1 MGMWFLWLV
10 PILLMMVVVGSRFG
24 GGNDEDEEIGSRT
37 YHGEEDGEE
46 EEIESDEG
54 PKKDTT
60 PLWKYV
66 TRLGGGRGGGTTKFT
81 CLHCNKTY
89 TGSYTRVRKHLC
101 GIMPCDQGKATRVK
115 TCDKV
120 PSKERNKYRMEEE
133 AAQNNSKRSRVES
146 KSPQRMFSSRF
157 GSSFTHA
164 SGFLPMRKTL
174 SDFLELG
181 CRDDVD

>member
-1 MGMWFLWLV
+1 MGMWFLWSV
-10 PILLMMVVVGSRFG
+10 SILLMMVVVGSRFN

-37 YHGEEDGEE
+37 YHGEEEE

-66 TRLGGGRGGGTTKFT
+66 TRLGGGSRGGTTKFT

-89 TGSYTRVRKHLC
+89 TCSYTRVRKHLC
-101 GIMPCDQGKATRVK
+101 GIMPCDQGKATGVK

-120 PSKERNKYRMEEE
+120 AGKERNKYRMEEE
-133 AAQNNSKRSRVES
+133 AAQNNSKR
-146 KSPQRMFSSRF
+146 
-157 GSSFTHA
+157 
-164 SGFLPMRKTL
+164 
-174 SDFLELG
+174 
-181 CRDDVD
+181 